1 MFFKNFAA
9 ACQKDKNKSTAN
21 HCKKARQETTTKKL
35 KKIIKKKKKKKKK
48 HLLCDRH
55 CQRASDSK
63 ISNID
68 PSRLRK
74 KHT

>member
-48 HLLCDRH
+48 IVFVTKTVHRPL
-55 CQRASDSK
+55 
-63 ISNID
+63 
-68 PSRLRK
+68 
-74 KHT
+74 

>member
-35 KKIIKKKKKKKKK
+35 KKIIKKKKKKKKIVFVTK
-48 HLLCDRH
+48 TVNAPL
-55 CQRASDSK
+55 
-63 ISNID
+63 
-68 PSRLRK
+68 
-74 KHT
+74 

>member
-35 KKIIKKKKKKKKK
+35 KKIIKKKKKKK
-48 HLLCDRH
+48 
-55 CQRASDSK
+55 
-63 ISNID
+63 NID
-68 PSRLRK
+68 CVTITVHAPL
-74 KHT
+74 

>member
-48 HLLCDRH
+48 
-55 CQRASDSK
+55 
-63 ISNID
+63 NID
-68 PSRLRK
+68 CVTITVHAPL
-74 KHT
+74 

>member
-35 KKIIKKKKKKKKK
+35 KKIIKKKKK
-48 HLLCDRH
+48 
-55 CQRASDSK
+55 
-63 ISNID
+63 NID
-68 PSRLRK
+68 CVTITVHAPL
-74 KHT
+74 